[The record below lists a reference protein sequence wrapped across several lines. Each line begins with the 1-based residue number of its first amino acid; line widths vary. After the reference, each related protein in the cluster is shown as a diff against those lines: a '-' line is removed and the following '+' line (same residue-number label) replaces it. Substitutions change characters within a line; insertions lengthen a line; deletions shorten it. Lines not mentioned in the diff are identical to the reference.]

1 MANIDFPRQK
11 LSRRNKTQKWGEE
24 CIESALGLIGLYDH
38 TRRSSRFKKKRNY
51 DLYNGKFDK
60 KDLEYVTDPLGLDG
74 VAEMPATLQ
83 YYDIVSPIFNL
94 LFGEEAKRKFSYVV
108 RAVNEDAITGKEVEM
123 KNAVVEMFTGLI
135 NQHRE
140 AMQAQMPDAK
150 SQQEQQQMA
159 QQIEQSIPDNL
170 KRLQKYFTYDFQD
183 MNESTAHKLLTF
195 LEKDLNLTSMFRV
208 GWEDAL
214 LAGEEIYKIEQV
226 AQEPTAKRV
235 NPLEFYCLLP
245 HNSDL
250 VDNADIIVEDTWM
263 SVNTVIDNYYED
275 LTPKQIDDLEKEQ
288 GNRGSIESNSL
299 LNYPEQKKL
308 FIENREGEEAED
320 IFNHYDQDGNIRVT
334 KVTWKSMRKIGRLS
348 YFDEQGMPQETIV
361 TEKYKIDEAKGE
373 SIEWMWISEYWE
385 GTKLGENIYLNIRP
399 KKQQFR
405 RMDNLSVCKSGYVG
419 TIYNANNSQSVSLM
433 DRLVPWIYL
442 YITLWYRLELAI
454 SANQGKIALIDLSLI
469 PDGWEVEKWMYY
481 AQSMKFGFV
490 DSFNEGKKGQ
500 STGKLAGNISTQNK
514 VLDMETGNFIQ
525 SHVQL
530 LDFVEEKVQSLSGV
544 TRQRLGSITSSE
556 LVGTTERAVQQS
568 SHITEKWYDIHNQT
582 KVRVLQT
589 LLDVAKDVYSG
600 KTKKF
605 QYVTDDL
612 ATMTFNLMG
621 DQFGYSEYG
630 IFVSNATQDLQALEA
645 LKSLTQAALQNDK
658 MSISDVI
665 SVYNSSSIADIK
677 NKIKASE
684 LESQQREQ
692 QMQQQQT
699 QLQQQQMQMQ
709 QQAEQQKMQFE
720 LEKENREDARN
731 TEDNRTKLEI
741 ARMNMAGKMQDSAI
755 DTDDND
761 NGIRDTIDMA
771 KLDIERA
778 KLDETKR
785 KNKADE
791 SIKKEQLRKKPTS
804 K

>member
-1 MANIDFPRQK
+1 
-11 LSRRNKTQKWGEE
+11 
-24 CIESALGLIGLYDH
+24 
-38 TRRSSRFKKKRNY
+38 
-51 DLYNGKFDK
+51 
-60 KDLEYVTDPLGLDG
+60 
-74 VAEMPATLQ
+74 
-83 YYDIVSPIFNL
+83 
-94 LFGEEAKRKFSYVV
+94 
-108 RAVNEDAITGKEVEM
+108 
-123 KNAVVEMFTGLI
+123 
-135 NQHRE
+135 
-140 AMQAQMPDAK
+140 
-150 SQQEQQQMA
+150 
-159 QQIEQSIPDNL
+159 
-170 KRLQKYFTYDFQD
+170 
-183 MNESTAHKLLTF
+183 
-195 LEKDLNLTSMFRV
+195 
-208 GWEDAL
+208 
-214 LAGEEIYKIEQV
+214 
-226 AQEPTAKRV
+226 
-235 NPLEFYCLLP
+235 
-245 HNSDL
+245 
-250 VDNADIIVEDTWM
+250 
-263 SVNTVIDNYYED
+263 
-275 LTPKQIDDLEKEQ
+275 
-288 GNRGSIESNSL
+288 
-299 LNYPEQKKL
+299 
-308 FIENREGEEAED
+308 
-320 IFNHYDQDGNIRVT
+320 
-334 KVTWKSMRKIGRLS
+334 
-348 YFDEQGMPQETIV
+348 
-361 TEKYKIDEAKGE
+361 
-373 SIEWMWISEYWE
+373 
-385 GTKLGENIYLNIRP
+385 
-399 KKQQFR
+399 
-405 RMDNLSVCKSGYVG
+405 MDNLSVCKSGYVG

-500 STGKLAGNISTQNK
+500 STGKLAGNISQQNK

>member
-1 MANIDFPRQK
+1 
-11 LSRRNKTQKWGEE
+11 
-24 CIESALGLIGLYDH
+24 
-38 TRRSSRFKKKRNY
+38 
-51 DLYNGKFDK
+51 
-60 KDLEYVTDPLGLDG
+60 
-74 VAEMPATLQ
+74 
-83 YYDIVSPIFNL
+83 
-94 LFGEEAKRKFSYVV
+94 
-108 RAVNEDAITGKEVEM
+108 
-123 KNAVVEMFTGLI
+123 
-135 NQHRE
+135 
-140 AMQAQMPDAK
+140 
-150 SQQEQQQMA
+150 
-159 QQIEQSIPDNL
+159 
-170 KRLQKYFTYDFQD
+170 
-183 MNESTAHKLLTF
+183 
-195 LEKDLNLTSMFRV
+195 
-208 GWEDAL
+208 
-214 LAGEEIYKIEQV
+214 
-226 AQEPTAKRV
+226 
-235 NPLEFYCLLP
+235 
-245 HNSDL
+245 
-250 VDNADIIVEDTWM
+250 
-263 SVNTVIDNYYED
+263 
-275 LTPKQIDDLEKEQ
+275 
-288 GNRGSIESNSL
+288 
-299 LNYPEQKKL
+299 
-308 FIENREGEEAED
+308 
-320 IFNHYDQDGNIRVT
+320 
-334 KVTWKSMRKIGRLS
+334 
-348 YFDEQGMPQETIV
+348 
-361 TEKYKIDEAKGE
+361 
-373 SIEWMWISEYWE
+373 
-385 GTKLGENIYLNIRP
+385 
-399 KKQQFR
+399 
-405 RMDNLSVCKSGYVG
+405 
-419 TIYNANNSQSVSLM
+419 
-433 DRLVPWIYL
+433 
-442 YITLWYRLELAI
+442 
-454 SANQGKIALIDLSLI
+454 
-469 PDGWEVEKWMYY
+469 
-481 AQSMKFGFV
+481 MKFGFV

-500 STGKLAGNISTQNK
+500 STGKLAGNISQQNK